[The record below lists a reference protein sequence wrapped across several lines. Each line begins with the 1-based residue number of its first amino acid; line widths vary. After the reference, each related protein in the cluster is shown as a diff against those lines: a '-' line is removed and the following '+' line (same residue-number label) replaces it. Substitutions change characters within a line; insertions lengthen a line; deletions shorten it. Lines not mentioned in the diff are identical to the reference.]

1 MKLAFGTV
9 AEQMNRIVTG
19 IALCPLRH
27 QGNTVPRTIK
37 QDDRLAGRNPVGQNL
52 PVGDT
57 GINQNRFLA
66 TIVLRRIGGL
76 NFMETR

>member
-1 MKLAFGTV
+1 MKLAFGTM
-9 AEQMNRIVTG
+9 AEQMDRIVTG

-27 QGNTVPRTIK
+27 SRNTVPRTIK
-37 QDDRLAGRNPVGQNL
+37 QDNRLARSNPVGQNL

-66 TIVLRRIGGL
+66 SIILGRVGSTDFLKTG
-76 NFMETR
+76 